1 VIAKLGAGDHF
12 GETALLEERKQR
24 NTTVR
29 CLTDK
34 CELKAMANE
43 TFSHWLQ
50 QSSQLRH
57 SVHAAAENRTNRR
70 VRKVIRAAEEQGKA
84 TSLVIN
90 PGDVIFQ
97 QGDRSSAFYLVEAG
111 EVQMTLR
118 AEGEDGAIPVRRY
131 KPGECFGASG
141 LLPGDGYRRNTATA
155 VDKVTLKVI
164 PHNHFRVM
172 LRDDS
177 FLKAG
182 LQAASVLH
190 SKRRQAEA
198 AGEAADLPGEILD
211 ELEDEVGANTHR
223 GSRTKWDELI
233 ASSASK

>member
-1 VIAKLGAGDHF
+1 
-12 GETALLEERKQR
+12 
-24 NTTVR
+24 
-29 CLTDK
+29 
-34 CELKAMANE
+34 M
-43 TFSHWLQ
+43 
-50 QSSQLRH
+50 
-57 SVHAAAENRTNRR
+57 
-70 VRKVIRAAEEQGKA
+70 
-84 TSLVIN
+84 
-90 PGDVIFQ
+90 
-97 QGDRSSAFYLVEAG
+97 
-111 EVQMTLR
+111 
-118 AEGEDGAIPVRRY
+118 
-131 KPGECFGASG
+131 
-141 LLPGDGYRRNTATA
+141 
-155 VDKVTLKVI
+155 I